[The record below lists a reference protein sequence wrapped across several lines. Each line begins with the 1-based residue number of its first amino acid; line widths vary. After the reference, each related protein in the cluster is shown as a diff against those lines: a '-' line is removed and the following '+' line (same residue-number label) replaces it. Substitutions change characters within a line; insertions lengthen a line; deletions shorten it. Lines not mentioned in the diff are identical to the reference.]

1 MTAAATRTPLPR
13 AATLACFATQLSLA
27 VYITLPFTTLVYMV
41 QDLSPP
47 DEAPDRLSRRTGL
60 LASLCSLGMF
70 LTSLPWGLAA
80 DRLGRR
86 PVLLFGC
93 ASATASAVGLGC
105 CTSYGAA
112 CACRLLGGLANG
124 TLGAMKAAIGDVTD
138 STNSAWA
145 FSFLSVAWGA
155 RCGAR

>member
-1 MTAAATRTPLPR
+1 MAPPAAAAKRTPLPR
-13 AATLACFATQLSLA
+13 ATMLACFATQLSLA
-27 VYITLPFTTLVYMV
+27 VYITLPFTTLVFMV
-41 QDLSPP
+41 EDLSPP
-47 DEAPDRLSRRTGL
+47 DEPTERLSRRTGL

-70 LTSLPWGLAA
+70 ITSMPWGFAT

-93 ASATASAVGLGC
+93 ASATASAAALGC

-124 TLGAMKAAIGDVTD
+124 TLGAMKTGAARR
-138 STNSAWA
+138 SAA
-145 FSFLSVAWGA
+145 AA
-155 RCGAR
+155 RR